1 MQRPLAALIW
11 GLATALMLGARC
23 RADAGDLFYGMEA
36 GLFHDNNVSRAPPG
50 ADVVGDS
57 GLSADGTL
65 GAAYTIDDHG
75 TLSLSA
81 DLRGAQFQRYHG
93 LDVAALGGTLS
104 YSTKFGLG
112 PYAPRASV
120 NGFLAAESYGNSVR
134 NGSRSRIAFE
144 LGRRMSAQWN
154 VSGGFAADRFDA
166 SQVQPALP
174 RLSRDAF
181 SIQGRSL
188 FARAEYAWSER
199 WLGYLGVSARRG
211 DVVSSSRRD
220 AEAFEYASAIV
231 ADPAFGP
238 DYVAYKLAGRTR
250 GVRCGASL
258 ALSPHASL
266 NLGLTREITRTD
278 GEIEYRS
285 TLANALFLYTY

>member
-1 MQRPLAALIW
+1 MQRPLAASIW
-11 GLATALMLGARC
+11 GLAAVLMLGAQC

-65 GAAYTIDDHG
+65 GAAYPIGEHG

-81 DLRGAQFQRYHG
+81 DLRAAQFRRFHG

-112 PYAPRASV
+112 AYAPRASV

-134 NGSRSRIAFE
+134 DGRRSRLSFE
-144 LGRRMSAQWN
+144 LGRRLSAQWN

-166 SQVQPALP
+166 GKVQPALP
-174 RLSRDAF
+174 RFSRDAF

-238 DYVAYKLAGRTR
+238 DYVAYKLAGRTSEA
-250 GVRCGASL
+250 RCGASL

-266 NLGLTREITRTD
+266 NIGLAREVTRTD
-278 GEIEYRS
+278 GELEYRS

>member
-1 MQRPLAALIW
+1 
-11 GLATALMLGARC
+11 MLGAPC
-23 RADAGDLFYGMEA
+23 RADAGDLFYGVET
-36 GLFHDNNVSRAPPG
+36 GLFRDNNVSRSPPG

-57 GLSADGTL
+57 GLSAEGSL
-65 GAAYTIDDHG
+65 GSAYPIGEHG

-81 DLRGAQFQRYHG
+81 RLRTTQFQRYHG
-93 LDVAALGGTLS
+93 LDVVALGGALS

-134 NGSRSRIAFE
+134 NGRRSRLSLE
-144 LGRRMSAQWN
+144 LGRRLSAQWD
-154 VSGGFAADRFDA
+154 VSGGFALDRFDA
-166 SQVQPALP
+166 SNVQPARP
-174 RLSRDAF
+174 RISRDAF

-199 WLGYLGVSARRG
+199 WLGYVGVSARRG
-211 DVVSSSRRD
+211 DVVSSSRPD
-220 AEAFEYASAIV
+220 AEIFEYSSAAV
-231 ADPAFGP
+231 ADPVFGP
-238 DYVAYKLAGRTR
+238 EYVAYKLAGRTR
-250 GVRCGASL
+250 GANFGASL

-266 NLGLTREITRTD
+266 NFGLTREITSTD
-278 GEIEYRS
+278 GEIQYRS